1 MSDTSTTM
9 IESLKTIL
17 SILGGVC
24 KKYVPGLVAW
34 NDGKRALYKGNV
46 TCLSTCMTDTRV
58 ESQDGVFLPF
68 LKTENLNET
77 LGTTDANNIIFT
89 KSDGTTV
96 TAQDILNNITEY
108 IGYNGYANVNT
119 KAKENEKL
127 VVRVQTTFIP
137 VRKGERKKIVPS
149 HYSYQTLDSND
160 PCNVII
166 TGTPTGIY
174 GHCDDVGVNKLY
186 GHTLSND
193 EINKHYFEAT
203 PTNYGIGMQQKEETE
218 KEAANETEK
227 PNLTAK
233 PVRLGFEQM
242 GVSCNT
248 FLVMS
253 FQREQS
259 PKPRL
264 RNLVN
269 YDCDEMLSYGTPLH
283 RSLSNT
289 TAARMNLSDEIVGK
303 QNKKNIEVE
312 RKDGTPIML
321 TIHKYYTVEYDV
333 EPKIEVYD
341 VAMAVSVMDNIYRM
355 CDQQGKLSNLPI
367 MHENLTKEI
376 VETVFNKVKSDPV
389 KDPYSFF

>member
-1 MSDTSTTM
+1 M
-9 IESLKTIL
+9 IESLKNIL

-24 KKYVPGLVAW
+24 TKYVPGLVAW
-34 NDGKRALYKGNV
+34 NDGKRALHEGNV

-58 ESQDGVFLPF
+58 ESQDGKFLPF

-77 LGTTDANNIIFT
+77 LGTTDANNIMFT

-96 TAQDILNNITEY
+96 TAQDILNNIEEY
-108 IGYNGYANVNT
+108 IGYNGYTNINT

-137 VRKGERKKIVPS
+137 VRKGENKKIVPS
-149 HYSYQTLDSND
+149 HYSYQTLNPND

-193 EINKHYFEAT
+193 EIHNHYFEAT
-203 PTNYGIGMQQKEETE
+203 PTNYGVGMQQKVEVE
-218 KEAANETEK
+218 KETAK
-227 PNLTAK
+227 SKLTAK

-253 FQREQS
+253 FQREQT

-264 RNLVN
+264 RSLENF
-269 YDCDEMLSYGTPLH
+269 DCDESLSYGTPVW

-289 TAARMNLSDEIVGK
+289 TAARMNISDEIVGK
-303 QNKKNIEVE
+303 KNKINIEVE
-312 RKDGTPIML
+312 RKECTPIML

-333 EPKIEVYD
+333 EPKLESSD
-341 VAMAVSVMDNIYRM
+341 VAMAVAVMDNIYKM